1 MEIITNII
9 VEYLKN
15 NKRLCVPKLGTFIVK
30 QTSGEIVF
38 SDLMRNDDGVLRAL
52 LMSAGINELSANGMI
67 DRFVFEVRHGV
78 SANGK
83 MTIEGFG
90 EFSADRNNT
99 ITFVITQRNQK
110 IGGNFKP
117 PVEILQKIKPQ
128 RQQIRPTTKRTVTQQ
143 QNREEESLT
152 LGKPDKYL
160 RGLKYDS
167 NKNKKRE
174 EGGMSG
180 RRSYGGGGRRL
191 LVILI
196 FLAIVS
202 GVVVL
207 LWPRKKEAVHN
218 AEVETTTTIECDSTM
233 MDSLPTIDS
242 LNIVD
247 ITEASLPTT
256 TATTTI
262 ATPIRETNE

>member
-1 MEIITNII
+1 M
-9 VEYLKN
+9 
-15 NKRLCVPKLGTFIVK
+15 
-30 QTSGEIVF
+30 
-38 SDLMRNDDGVLRAL
+38 
-52 LMSAGINELSANGMI
+52 
-67 DRFVFEVRHGV
+67 
-78 SANGK
+78 
-83 MTIEGFG
+83 
-90 EFSADRNNT
+90 
-99 ITFVITQRNQK
+99 
-110 IGGNFKP
+110 
-117 PVEILQKIKPQ
+117 
-128 RQQIRPTTKRTVTQQ
+128 
-143 QNREEESLT
+143 
-152 LGKPDKYL
+152 
-160 RGLKYDS
+160 
-167 NKNKKRE
+167 
-174 EGGMSG
+174 
-180 RRSYGGGGRRL
+180 
-191 LVILI
+191 ILI

>member
-9 VEYLKN
+9 VEYLKH

-52 LMSAGINELSANGMI
+52 LMSAGINELAANGMI

-83 MTIEGFG
+83 MAIEDFG
-90 EFSADRNNT
+90 EFSANRNNT
-99 ITFVITQRNQK
+99 ITFAATHRKQK
-110 IGGNFKP
+110 IGGNIKP
-117 PVEILQKIKPQ
+117 PVEILQKIQPQ
-128 RQQIRPTTKRTVTQQ
+128 RQPARPAVKRTVTQQ
-143 QNREEESLT
+143 QSRDEESLT

-191 LVILI
+191 LVIFVL
-196 FLAIVS
+196 LAIIS
-202 GVVVL
+202 GAVAL
-207 LWPRKKEAVHN
+207 LWPRKKVVVNNTEIS
-218 AEVETTTTIECDSTM
+218 TTPIIVCDSTI

-247 ITEASLPTT
+247 ITEASLPAT
-256 TATTTI
+256 TATTIT
-262 ATPIRETNE
+262 TPIREINE